1 MKKKW
6 RNTQELLQMIAEMYV
21 FVGRAD
27 KEKVPCAHEIAIAW
41 CRIHFEHREHLFK
54 SPAESWH
61 SSGLC
66 VHCVQEAI
74 SSNTK
79 SPQLWLIEEQKS
91 KHHILMH
98 FACLIATL
106 GQHLNPILMI
116 PSCLSL
122 WFVHSYNEE
131 IFIRI
136 LQCHGWIKSYT
147 LPQSWKS
154 LPTVLDTNPFS

>member
-21 FVGRAD
+21 FVGQAD
-27 KEKVPCAHEIAIAW
+27 KEKVPCAHEIAIACDCMMQDTLRPSW
-41 CRIHFEHREHLFK
+41 TFVQEPRRILAFQWF
-54 SPAESWH
+54 
-61 SSGLC
+61 

-74 SSNTK
+74 SSNTT
-79 SPQLWLIEEQKS
+79 SPQLWLFEEQKS

-116 PSCLSL
+116 PLCLSL
-122 WFVHSYNEE
+122 WFVHNEE